1 MLKRFFDE
9 CSLFRFRE
17 IKEVLA
23 IGKNLKFSF
32 SVKYCTNMIPAAK
45 SIVKGKNNKGKNKTY
60 TLHCKVQESHE
71 LVISYGRSV
80 FK

>member
-1 MLKRFFDE
+1 MINVL

-45 SIVKGKNNKGKNKTY
+45 SIVKGKNKDDRLT
-60 TLHCKVQESHE
+60 HCIAKFKKVMS
-71 LVISYGRSV
+71 L
-80 FK
+80 